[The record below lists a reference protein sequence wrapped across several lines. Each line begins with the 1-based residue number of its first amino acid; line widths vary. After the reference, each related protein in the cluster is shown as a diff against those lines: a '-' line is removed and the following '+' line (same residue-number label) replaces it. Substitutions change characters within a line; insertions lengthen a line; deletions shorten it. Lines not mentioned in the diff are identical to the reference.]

1 MSNLVA
7 TGLTS
12 VLGAAGQAVVVAVG
26 PCAGGYLVNPLAA
39 LSQGIPT
46 PEELY
51 VDPVAAPGS
60 TDSAANGTCAALQPG
75 ETYTIPPLGAGQ
87 VLRVNAATAAHA
99 FTVVVW

>member
-51 VDPVAAPGS
+51 VYPVGGRYRE
-60 TDSAANGTCAALQPG
+60 GTRSELIEFLIRNCYA
-75 ETYTIPPLGAGQ
+75 
-87 VLRVNAATAAHA
+87 
-99 FTVVVW
+99 